1 MSDSNIEQLI
11 YLLAR
16 LPGLGPRSAKRAAL
30 HLIKKRDQLM
40 KPIAQLLQDVAE
52 NIKFCK
58 ICGNIDTSE
67 ICHICQDSKRD
78 QNILII
84 VEDIADLWA
93 LERSMIIRA
102 KYHVLGGHL
111 SPLNGIGEDDLN
123 LAVLNKRVQTENFS
137 EVILA
142 LSATIEGQITAH
154 YIKSLLKELCVKI
167 TQLAQGM
174 PLGGELDYLDEGT
187 LAQAIGRRTSL

>member
-30 HLIKKRDQLM
+30 HLIKKRNQLM
-40 KPIAQLLQDVAE
+40 KPIAQLLNDVAE

-67 ICHICQDSKRD
+67 ICNICLDSKRD

-123 LAVLNKRVQTENFS
+123 LKTLNKRVQTENFL
-137 EVILA
+137 EIILA
-142 LSATIEGQITAH
+142 LNATIEGQITAH
-154 YIKSLLKELCVKI
+154 YIKSLLKGLSVKI